1 MSTVGAELTRTGD
14 YAQRVFRLRYFW
26 GSLVRNDLRTRYRHS
41 FLGIAWSLARPIG
54 MTAVLAVV
62 FTNAFKVD
70 SRIFV
75 PYLAIGITLWQF
87 LYESMVVGCSTF
99 KAGAAYIRQQPVPL
113 AIFPL
118 RTVLGSAI
126 HATIA
131 FAVGLALTI
140 YYVGFPSP
148 FVLASIL
155 PGLVILFLL
164 GLSLATLLGI
174 LHTHFPDTQHLLE
187 ITLQALFY
195 LTPVMYF
202 ANIFAGRGRMTLL
215 IDWNPLTS
223 VLGLIRGPLVYGFDR
238 IAEDG
243 TVAFSTNLYLFH
255 LWYASAFL
263 VLVGGV
269 AWYCLRRFERDLVYW
284 I

>member
-1 MSTVGAELTRTGD
+1 MATVGADLTRTGD
-14 YAQRVFRLRYFW
+14 YVQRVFKLRYFW

-62 FTNAFKVD
+62 FTNAFNVE

-87 LYESMVVGCSTF
+87 LFESMVVGCSAF
-99 KAGAAYIRQQPVPL
+99 KVGAAYIRQQPVPL

-131 FAVGLALTI
+131 FAVGLTLTT
-140 YYVGFPSP
+140 YYVGFPSML
-148 FVLASIL
+148 VIASIV
-155 PGLVILFLL
+155 PGLIILFLL
-164 GLSLATLLGI
+164 GIALATLLGI
-174 LHTHFPDTQHLLE
+174 MHTHFPDTQHLLE
-187 ITLQALFY
+187 IVLQALFY

-202 ANIFAGRGRMTLL
+202 PEIFAGRGRMTLL
-215 IDWNPLTS
+215 VGWNPLTS
-223 VLGLIRGPLVYGFDR
+223 VLGLIRGPLVYGFDKV
-238 IAEDG
+238 IDG
-243 TVAFSTNLYLFH
+243 KVVFSTELYLFH
-255 LWYASAFL
+255 LWYAGLFL
-263 VLVGGV
+263 MVVGGL
-269 AWYCLRRFERDLVYW
+269 ACWCLRRFERDLVYW

>member
-1 MSTVGAELTRTGD
+1 MSTVGAELTHTGD
-14 YAQRVFRLRYFW
+14 YAHRIFKLRYFW

-41 FLGIAWSLARPIG
+41 FLGIAWSLARPLG

-62 FTNAFKVD
+62 FTNAFNVE
-70 SRIFV
+70 SRTYV

-87 LYESMVVGCSTF
+87 LFESMVVGCSSF

-118 RTVLGSAI
+118 RTVLGTAI

-131 FAVGLALTI
+131 FGVGLSLTM
-140 YYVGFPSP
+140 YYVGVPSL
-148 FVLASIL
+148 FVLASLL
-155 PGLVILFLL
+155 PGLLILFLL

-174 LHTHFPDTQHLLE
+174 MHTHFPDTQHLLE
-187 ITLQALFY
+187 IALQALFY

-202 ANIFAGRGRMTLL
+202 PEMFVNRGRMTML
-215 IDWNPLTS
+215 IEWNPLTS
-223 VLGLIRGPLVYGFDR
+223 VLGLIRGPLIYGFDNVT
-238 IAEDG
+238 DG
-243 TVAFSTNLYLFH
+243 KILFSANLYLFH
-255 LWYASAFL
+255 LWYASLFL
-263 VLVGGV
+263 LLVGGL

>member
-1 MSTVGAELTRTGD
+1 MATVGAELTHTAD
-14 YAQRVFRLRYFW
+14 YAQRIFRLRHFW

-62 FTNAFKVD
+62 FTNAFGVP

-87 LYESMVVGCSTF
+87 LFESMVVGCSTF

-118 RTVLGSAI
+118 RTVLGTAI

-131 FAVGLALTI
+131 FAVGLTLTT

-148 FVLASIL
+148 LVLASIL
-155 PGLVILFLL
+155 PGVVIMFLL

-187 ITLQALFY
+187 IVLQALFY

-202 ANIFAGRGRMTLL
+202 PDMFVNRGRMTML

-223 VLGLIRGPLVYGFDR
+223 VLGLIRGPLIYGFDNV
-238 IAEDG
+238 IDG
-243 TVAFSTNLYLFH
+243 KVAFSTNLYLFH
-255 LWYASAFL
+255 LWYASLFL
-263 VLVGGV
+263 LLVGGL
-269 AWYCLRRFERDLVYW
+269 AWCCLRRFERDLVYW